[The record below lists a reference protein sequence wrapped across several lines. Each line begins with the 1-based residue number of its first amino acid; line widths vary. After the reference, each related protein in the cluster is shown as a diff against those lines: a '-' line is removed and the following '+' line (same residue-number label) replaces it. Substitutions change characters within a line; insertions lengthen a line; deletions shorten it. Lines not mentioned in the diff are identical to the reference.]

1 MVELLT
7 VLKER
12 TLKLSNASP
21 RPGNDD
27 FTGWLPVGSRQHP
40 QSTFSFLAGFELC
53 GQAPAVPPWTLHR
66 LGTADFK
73 KPDSNT
79 FISFIGADRV

>member
-12 TLKLSNASP
+12 TLKLCNASP

-27 FTGWLPVGSRQHP
+27 FTGWLPVVPRASAINLLLLVPTWALREGSGGP
-40 QSTFSFLAGFELC
+40 C
-53 GQAPAVPPWTLHR
+53 IHR
-66 LGTADFK
+66 LAIASFVEFV
-73 KPDSNT
+73 SNS
-79 FISFIGADRV
+79 FISFTGADRV